1 MQTVSESQ
9 IRRNAAMQKR
19 LTTIGRNEPFGDS
32 HSEADYS
39 TG

>member
-9 IRRNAAMQKR
+9 IRRNAATQKR
-19 LTTIGRNEPFGDS
+19 LTAIGRDKPFGVS
-32 HSEADYS
+32 CSETDYS